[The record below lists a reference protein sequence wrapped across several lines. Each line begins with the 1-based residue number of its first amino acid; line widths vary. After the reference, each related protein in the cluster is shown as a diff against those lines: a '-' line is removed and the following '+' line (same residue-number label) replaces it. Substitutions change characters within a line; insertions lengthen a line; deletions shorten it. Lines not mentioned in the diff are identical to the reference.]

1 MAKNSL
7 GNLGL
12 QLPDSFDRD
21 LRVLMASMAF
31 RRISMGF
38 LMIVRA
44 IYFYLLGFNEVEV
57 GLLLSI
63 ATLVSAIHHLT
74 FGMLSDRFGRKPFL
88 VLGGIFATLRM
99 VIFAMF
105 TDFWMLALGQGIGA
119 MGEGAG
125 AGQPVVSGY
134 ISDKTGIIDRPLV
147 FSTLAVANAL
157 AATLGSL
164 MAGLP
169 NFFETSLGFDMIAA
183 HQILFWFGALGGLV
197 SLLFVILLK
206 EAKTEKVMRTA
217 SEADAQEG
225 PRRYPWGVI
234 AKFSL
239 VRSTSGLGWGFIGSM
254 MSLYFFLRFGVGG
267 EVLGPIYAVARFLS
281 VFSYLLVPMMMDRYG
296 DVPTLVASRIATA
309 VLAAAFS
316 LTTWYPLAIVLLVAF
331 RVLMQF
337 TMPIRQSFATGIV
350 DPEEI
355 ATAIGISNFSRMSV
369 RVLAP
374 PVVGYLFRY
383 VSLSLPFMIGAGFLM
398 VNGLLYKVFFQPKNG
413 E

>member
-1 MAKNSL
+1 LSKSSL
-7 GNLGL
+7 ENLGL
-12 QLPDSFDRD
+12 PFLGHFDRD
-21 LRVLMASMAF
+21 LRLMMFSMSF

-38 LMIVRA
+38 LQIVRA

-63 ATLVSAIHHLT
+63 ATLVSAVHHLT

-134 ISDKTGIIDRPLV
+134 ISDKTDIVDRPSV
-147 FSTLAVANAL
+147 FSTLAVSNAI
-157 AATLGSL
+157 AATIGSL

-169 NFFETSLGFDMIAA
+169 NIFEIRLGFDMIAA
-183 HQILFWFGALGGLV
+183 HQLLFWMGALGGLV
-197 SLLFVILLK
+197 SLMFIILIK
-206 EAKTEKVMRTA
+206 ETKTERTERKA
-217 SEADAQEG
+217 PEATAQER
-225 PRRYPWGVI
+225 PSRYRWGVI

-239 VRSTSGLGWGFIGSM
+239 IRSTSGLGWGFIESM

-267 EVLGPIYAVARFLS
+267 EVLGPIYAMTRFLS

-350 DPEEI
+350 DQEEI
-355 ATAIGISNFSRMSV
+355 ATAIGISSFSRMSL

-374 PVVGYLFRY
+374 PIVGYLFRY
-383 VSLSLPFMIGAGFLM
+383 VSLSLPFMIGAGLLA
-398 VNGLLYKVFFQPKNG
+398 VNGLLYKVFFPPKNG

>member
-1 MAKNSL
+1 MSRSNLESL
-7 GNLGL
+7 RLRFLGG
-12 QLPDSFDRD
+12 FDRD
-21 LRVLMASMAF
+21 LRLMMFSMSF

-38 LMIVRA
+38 LMVIRA

-63 ATLVSAIHHLT
+63 ATLVSAVHHLT

-99 VIFAMF
+99 VVFALF

-134 ISDKTGIIDRPLV
+134 ISDKTDILDRPSV
-147 FSTLAVANAL
+147 FSTLAVSNAI
-157 AATLGSL
+157 AATGGSL

-169 NFFETSLGFDMIAA
+169 KYFETNMGLDMIAA
-183 HQILFWFGALGGLV
+183 HQVLFWIGALGGLV
-197 SLLFVILLK
+197 SLLFVILMK
-206 EAKTEKVMRTA
+206 ETRTERVERKA
-217 SEADAQEG
+217 PEATAQERSRG
-225 PRRYPWGVI
+225 YSWGVI

-239 VRSTSGLGWGFIGSM
+239 IRSTSGLGWGFIQSM
-254 MSLYFFLRFGVGG
+254 MSLYLFLRFGVGG
-267 EVLGPIYAVARFLS
+267 EVLGPIYAVTRFLS
-281 VFSYLLVPMMMDRYG
+281 VFSYLLVPIMTDRYG
-296 DVPTLVASRIATA
+296 DVQTLVATRIATA

-316 LTTWYPLAIVLLVAF
+316 LTTWYPLAIILLVAF

-337 TMPIRQSFATGIV
+337 TMPIRQTFATGIV
-350 DPEEI
+350 DQEEI
-355 ATAIGISNFSRMSV
+355 ATAIGISSFSRMSL

-374 PVVGYLFRY
+374 PIVGYLFRY

>member
-1 MAKNSL
+1 MSRSNLESL
-7 GNLGL
+7 RLRFLGG
-12 QLPDSFDRD
+12 FDRD
-21 LRVLMASMAF
+21 LRLMMFSMSF

-38 LMIVRA
+38 LMVIRA

-63 ATLVSAIHHLT
+63 ATLVSAVHHLT

-99 VIFAMF
+99 VIFALF

-134 ISDKTGIIDRPLV
+134 ISDKTDILDRPSV
-147 FSTLAVANAL
+147 FSTLAVSNAI
-157 AATLGSL
+157 AATVGSL

-169 NFFETSLGFDMIAA
+169 KYFETNMGLDMIAA
-183 HQILFWFGALGGLV
+183 HQVLFWIGALGGLV
-197 SLLFVILLK
+197 SLLFVILMK
-206 EAKTEKVMRTA
+206 ETRTERVERKA
-217 SEADAQEG
+217 PEATAQERSRG
-225 PRRYPWGVI
+225 YSWGVI

-239 VRSTSGLGWGFIGSM
+239 IRSTSGLGWGFIQSM
-254 MSLYFFLRFGVGG
+254 MSLYLFLRFGVGG

-281 VFSYLLVPMMMDRYG
+281 VFSYLLVPMMTDRYG
-296 DVPTLVASRIATA
+296 DVPTLVATRIATA
-309 VLAAAFS
+309 VLAVAFS
-316 LTTWYPLAIVLLVAF
+316 LTTWYPLAIILLVAF

-337 TMPIRQSFATGIV
+337 TMPIRQTFATGIV
-350 DPEEI
+350 DQEEI
-355 ATAIGISNFSRMSV
+355 ATAIGISSFSRMSL

-374 PVVGYLFRY
+374 PIVGYLFRY
-383 VSLSLPFMIGAGFLM
+383 VSLSLPFIIGAGFLT

>member
-1 MAKNSL
+1 MAKNIL

-12 QLPDSFDRD
+12 QLPDGFDRD

-57 GLLLSI
+57 GLLLAI

-134 ISDKTGIIDRPLV
+134 ISDKTDIIDRPSV
-147 FSTLAVANAL
+147 FSTIAVANAL

-197 SLLFVILLK
+197 SLLFVLLLK
-206 EAKTEKVMRTA
+206 EAKTEKVMRIA
-217 SEADAQEG
+217 SEADAQER
-225 PRRYPWGVI
+225 PRKYPWGVI

-239 VRSTSGLGWGFIGSM
+239 VRSTSGLGWGFIESM

-281 VFSYLLVPMMMDRYG
+281 VFSYLLVSMMIDRYG
-296 DVPTLVASRIATA
+296 DIPTLVASRIATA

-355 ATAIGISNFSRMSV
+355 ATAIGISSFSRMSV

>member
-1 MAKNSL
+1 MSRSNLESL
-7 GNLGL
+7 RLRFLGG
-12 QLPDSFDRD
+12 FDRD
-21 LRVLMASMAF
+21 LRLMMFSMSF

-38 LMIVRA
+38 LMVIRA

-63 ATLVSAIHHLT
+63 ATLVSAVHHLT

-88 VLGGIFATLRM
+88 VLGGSFATLRM

-134 ISDKTGIIDRPLV
+134 ISDKTDILDRPSV
-147 FSTLAVANAL
+147 VSTLAVANAI
-157 AATLGSL
+157 ACTVGSL

-169 NFFETSLGFDMIAA
+169 KYFETNMGLDMIAA
-183 HQILFWFGALGGLV
+183 HQVLFWIGALGGLV
-197 SLLFVILLK
+197 SLLFVILMK
-206 EAKTEKVMRTA
+206 ETRTERVERKA
-217 SEADAQEG
+217 PEATAQERSRG
-225 PRRYPWGVI
+225 YSWGVI

-239 VRSTSGLGWGFIGSM
+239 IRSTSGLGWGFIQSM
-254 MSLYFFLRFGVGG
+254 MSLYLFLRFGVGG
-267 EVLGPIYAVARFLS
+267 EVLGPIYAVTRFLS
-281 VFSYLLVPMMMDRYG
+281 VFSYLLVPIMTDRYG
-296 DVPTLVASRIATA
+296 DVPTLVATRIATA

-316 LTTWYPLAIVLLVAF
+316 LTTWYPLVIILLVAF

-337 TMPIRQSFATGIV
+337 TMPIRQTFATGIV
-350 DPEEI
+350 DQEEI
-355 ATAIGISNFSRMSV
+355 ATAIGISSFSRMSL

-374 PVVGYLFRY
+374 PIVGYLFRY
-383 VSLSLPFMIGAGFLM
+383 VSLSLPFMIGAGLLA

>member
-1 MAKNSL
+1 LSKNVL
-7 GNLGL
+7 ENLGQWFL
-12 QLPDSFDRD
+12 GGFDRD
-21 LRVLMASMAF
+21 LRLMMFSMSF

-38 LMIVRA
+38 LMVVRA

-63 ATLVSAIHHLT
+63 ATLVSAVHHLT

-105 TDFWMLALGQGIGA
+105 TNFWMLALGQGIGA

-134 ISDKTGIIDRPLV
+134 ISDKTDIVDRPSV
-147 FSTLAVANAL
+147 FSTLAVANAI
-157 AATLGSL
+157 AATFGSL
-164 MAGLP
+164 LAGLP
-169 NFFETSLGFDMIAA
+169 NFFEMNMGLDMIAA
-183 HQILFWFGALGGLV
+183 HQLLFWIGALGGLV

-206 EAKTEKVMRTA
+206 ETKTEKIMRTA

-239 VRSTSGLGWGFIGSM
+239 VRSTSGLGWGFIESM

-267 EVLGPIYAVARFLS
+267 EVLGPIYAVARFMS

-316 LTTWYPLAIVLLVAF
+316 LTTWYPLAIVLLVVF
-331 RVLMQF
+331 RVLIMF

-350 DPEEI
+350 DQEEV
-355 ATAIGISNFSRMSV
+355 ATAIGISNFSRMSL

-374 PVVGYLFRY
+374 PIVGYLFRY
-383 VSLSLPFMIGAGFLM
+383 VSLSLPFMIGAGLLTA
-398 VNGLLYKVFFQPKNG
+398 NGLLYRVFFQPKNG

>member
-1 MAKNSL
+1 MSRSNLESL
-7 GNLGL
+7 RLRFLGG
-12 QLPDSFDRD
+12 FDRD
-21 LRVLMASMAF
+21 LRLMMFSMSF

-38 LMIVRA
+38 LMVVRA

-63 ATLVSAIHHLT
+63 ATLVSAVHHLT

-99 VIFAMF
+99 VIFALF

-134 ISDKTGIIDRPLV
+134 ISDKTDILDRPSV
-147 FSTLAVANAL
+147 FSTLAVSNAI
-157 AATLGSL
+157 AATVGSL

-169 NFFETSLGFDMIAA
+169 KYFETNMGLDMIAA
-183 HQILFWFGALGGLV
+183 HQVLFWIGALGGLV
-197 SLLFVILLK
+197 SLLFVILMK
-206 EAKTEKVMRTA
+206 ETRTERVERKA
-217 SEADAQEG
+217 PEATAQERSRG
-225 PRRYPWGVI
+225 YSWGVI

-239 VRSTSGLGWGFIGSM
+239 IRSTSGLGWGFIQSM
-254 MSLYFFLRFGVGG
+254 MSLYLFLRFGVGG

-281 VFSYLLVPMMMDRYG
+281 VFSYLLVPIMTDRYG
-296 DVPTLVASRIATA
+296 DVPTLVATRIATA

-316 LTTWYPLAIVLLVAF
+316 LTTWYPLAIILLVAF

-337 TMPIRQSFATGIV
+337 TMPIRQTFATGIV
-350 DPEEI
+350 DQEEI
-355 ATAIGISNFSRMSV
+355 ATAIGISSFSRMSL

-374 PVVGYLFRY
+374 PIVGYLFRY
-383 VSLSLPFMIGAGFLM
+383 VSLSLPFMIGAGLLA

>member
-1 MAKNSL
+1 LSRSNLESL
-7 GNLGL
+7 RLRFLGG
-12 QLPDSFDRD
+12 FDRD
-21 LRVLMASMAF
+21 LRLMMFSMSF

-38 LMIVRA
+38 LMVIRA

-63 ATLVSAIHHLT
+63 ATLVSAVHHLT

-99 VIFAMF
+99 VVFALF

-134 ISDKTGIIDRPLV
+134 ISDKTDILDRPSV
-147 FSTLAVANAL
+147 FSTLAVANAI
-157 AATLGSL
+157 ASTVGSL

-169 NFFETSLGFDMIAA
+169 KYFETNMGLDMIAA
-183 HQILFWFGALGGLV
+183 HQVLFWIGALGGLV
-197 SLLFVILLK
+197 SLLFVILMK
-206 EAKTEKVMRTA
+206 ETRTERVERKA
-217 SEADAQEG
+217 PEATAQERSRG
-225 PRRYPWGVI
+225 YSWGVI

-239 VRSTSGLGWGFIGSM
+239 IRSTSGLGWGFIQSM
-254 MSLYFFLRFGVGG
+254 MSLYLFLRFGVGG
-267 EVLGPIYAVARFLS
+267 EVLGPIYAVTRFLS
-281 VFSYLLVPMMMDRYG
+281 VFSYLLVPIMTDRYG
-296 DVPTLVASRIATA
+296 DVQTLVATRIATA

-316 LTTWYPLAIVLLVAF
+316 LTTWYPLAIILLVAF

-337 TMPIRQSFATGIV
+337 TMPIRQTFATGIV
-350 DPEEI
+350 DQEEI
-355 ATAIGISNFSRMSV
+355 ATAIGISSFSRMSL

-374 PVVGYLFRY
+374 PIVGYLFRY
-383 VSLSLPFMIGAGFLM
+383 VSLSLPFMIGAGLLA

>member
-1 MAKNSL
+1 LSRNGL
-7 GNLGL
+7 ENLGL
-12 QLPDSFDRD
+12 RFLGGFDRD
-21 LRVLMASMAF
+21 LRLMMLSMSF

-38 LMIVRA
+38 LMVVRA
-44 IYFYLLGFNEVEV
+44 IYFYLLGFNEVEI

-63 ATLVSAIHHLT
+63 ATLVSALQSIV
-74 FGMLSDRFGRKPFL
+74 FGFLSDRFGRKPFL
-88 VLGGIFATLRM
+88 VMGGIFATLRM
-99 VIFAMF
+99 VIFALF

-134 ISDKTGIIDRPLV
+134 ISDKTDIIDRPSV
-147 FSTLAVANAL
+147 FSTIAVANAI
-157 AATLGSL
+157 AATFGSL

-169 NFFETSLGFDMIAA
+169 KFLETSFGFDVIAA
-183 HQILFWFGALGGLV
+183 HKILFWIGAFGGLV
-197 SLLFVILLK
+197 SLLFVFLMK

-217 SEADAQEG
+217 SEADTQEG
-225 PRRYPWGVI
+225 PRRYPWGAI

-239 VRSTSGLGWGFIGSM
+239 VRSTSGLGWGFIESM

-281 VFSYLLVPMMMDRYG
+281 VFSYLLVPMLVDRYG
-296 DVPTLVASRIATA
+296 DIPTIVASRIATA

-316 LTTWYPLAIVLLVAF
+316 LTTWYPLAIILLVVF

-337 TMPIRQSFATGIV
+337 TMPIRQTFATGIV

-374 PVVGYLFRY
+374 PIVGYLFRY
-383 VSLSLPFMIGAGFLM
+383 VSLSLPFMMGAGLLA

>member
-1 MAKNSL
+1 MSKYGL

-12 QLPDSFDRD
+12 RFLGGFDRD
-21 LRVLMASMAF
+21 LRLMMFSMSF

-38 LMIVRA
+38 LMVVRA

-63 ATLVSAIHHLT
+63 ATLVSAVHHLT
-74 FGMLSDRFGRKPFL
+74 FGWLSDRFGRKPFL
-88 VLGGIFATLRM
+88 LLGGIFATLRM
-99 VIFAMF
+99 VIFALF

-134 ISDKTGIIDRPLV
+134 ISDKTDVIDRPSV
-147 FSTLAVANAL
+147 FSTLALANAI

-164 MAGLP
+164 LAGLP
-169 NFFETSLGFDMIAA
+169 NFFETNMGLDMIAA
-183 HQILFWFGALGGLV
+183 HQLLFWIGALGGFV

-206 EAKTEKVMRTA
+206 EVKAEKVMRTA
-217 SEADAQEG
+217 SEAETEEKSH
-225 PRRYPWGVI
+225 RYSWGVI

-239 VRSTSGLGWGFIGSM
+239 VRSTSGLGWGFIESM

-296 DVPTLVASRIATA
+296 DVPTLVASRITTA

-316 LTTWYPLAIVLLVAF
+316 FTTWYPLAICLLVVF
-331 RVLMQF
+331 RVLIMF

-350 DPEEI
+350 DQEEV
-355 ATAIGISNFSRMSV
+355 ATAIGISNFSRMSL

-374 PVVGYLFRY
+374 PIVGYLFRY
-383 VSLSLPFMIGAGFLM
+383 VSLSLPFMIGAGLLT

>member
-1 MAKNSL
+1 MSRSNLESL
-7 GNLGL
+7 RLRFLGG
-12 QLPDSFDRD
+12 FDRD
-21 LRVLMASMAF
+21 LRLMMFSMSF

-38 LMIVRA
+38 LMVVRA

-63 ATLVSAIHHLT
+63 ATLVSAVHHLT

-105 TDFWMLALGQGIGA
+105 TDFWMLALAQGIGA

-134 ISDKTGIIDRPLV
+134 ISDKTDILDRPSV
-147 FSTLAVANAL
+147 FSTLAVSNAI
-157 AATLGSL
+157 AATVGSL

-169 NFFETSLGFDMIAA
+169 KYFETNMGLDMIAA
-183 HQILFWFGALGGLV
+183 HQVLFWIGALGGLV
-197 SLLFVILLK
+197 SLLFVILMK
-206 EAKTEKVMRTA
+206 ETRTERVERKA
-217 SEADAQEG
+217 PEATAQERSRG
-225 PRRYPWGVI
+225 YSWGVI

-239 VRSTSGLGWGFIGSM
+239 IRSTSGLGWGFIQSM
-254 MSLYFFLRFGVGG
+254 MSLYLFLRFGVGG

-281 VFSYLLVPMMMDRYG
+281 VFSYLLVPIMTDRYG
-296 DVPTLVASRIATA
+296 DVQTLVATRIATA

-316 LTTWYPLAIVLLVAF
+316 LTTWYPLAIILLVAF

-337 TMPIRQSFATGIV
+337 TMPIRQTFATGIV
-350 DPEEI
+350 DQEEI
-355 ATAIGISNFSRMSV
+355 ATAIGISSFSRMGL

-374 PVVGYLFRY
+374 PIVGYLFRY
-383 VSLSLPFMIGAGFLM
+383 VSLSLPFMIGAGFLA

>member
-1 MAKNSL
+1 MSRSNLESL
-7 GNLGL
+7 RLRFLGG
-12 QLPDSFDRD
+12 FDRD
-21 LRVLMASMAF
+21 LRLMMFSMSF

-38 LMIVRA
+38 LMVVRA

-63 ATLVSAIHHLT
+63 ATLVSAVHHLT

-99 VIFAMF
+99 VIFALF

-134 ISDKTGIIDRPLV
+134 ISDKTDILDRPSV
-147 FSTLAVANAL
+147 FSTLAVSNAI
-157 AATLGSL
+157 AATGGSL

-169 NFFETSLGFDMIAA
+169 KYFETNMGLDMIAA
-183 HQILFWFGALGGLV
+183 HQVLFWIGALGGLV
-197 SLLFVILLK
+197 SLLFVILMK
-206 EAKTEKVMRTA
+206 ETRTERVERKA
-217 SEADAQEG
+217 PEATAQERSRG
-225 PRRYPWGVI
+225 YSWGVI

-239 VRSTSGLGWGFIGSM
+239 IRSTSGLGWGFIQSM
-254 MSLYFFLRFGVGG
+254 MSLYLFLRFGVGG
-267 EVLGPIYAVARFLS
+267 EVLGPIYAVTRFLS
-281 VFSYLLVPMMMDRYG
+281 VFSYLLVPIMTDRYG
-296 DVPTLVASRIATA
+296 DVPTLVATRIATA

-316 LTTWYPLAIVLLVAF
+316 LTTWYPLAIILLVAF

-337 TMPIRQSFATGIV
+337 TMPIRQTFATGIV
-350 DPEEI
+350 DQEEI
-355 ATAIGISNFSRMSV
+355 ATAIGISSFSRMSL

-374 PVVGYLFRY
+374 PIVGYLFRY
-383 VSLSLPFMIGAGFLM
+383 VSLSLPFMIGAGLLA

>member
-1 MAKNSL
+1 
-7 GNLGL
+7 
-12 QLPDSFDRD
+12 
-21 LRVLMASMAF
+21 
-31 RRISMGF
+31 
-38 LMIVRA
+38 
-44 IYFYLLGFNEVEV
+44 
-57 GLLLSI
+57 
-63 ATLVSAIHHLT
+63 
-74 FGMLSDRFGRKPFL
+74 
-88 VLGGIFATLRM
+88 
-99 VIFAMF
+99 
-105 TDFWMLALGQGIGA
+105 

-134 ISDKTGIIDRPLV
+134 ISDKTDIIDRPSV
-147 FSTLAVANAL
+147 FSTIAVANAI
-157 AATLGSL
+157 ASTVGSL

-169 NFFETSLGFDMIAA
+169 KYFETSFGLDVIAA
-183 HQILFWFGALGGLV
+183 HKLLFWIGAFGGLV
-197 SLLFVILLK
+197 SLLLVLLIK
-206 EAKTEKVMRTA
+206 ESKTEKVIRTA
-217 SEADAQEG
+217 SEVDAQEG

-239 VRSTSGLGWGFIGSM
+239 VRSTSGLGWGFIESM

-296 DVPTLVASRIATA
+296 DIPTLVASRIATA

-316 LTTWYPLAIVLLVAF
+316 LTTWYPLAVVLLVAF
-331 RVLMQF
+331 WVLIQF

-374 PVVGYLFRY
+374 PIVGYLFRY
-383 VSLSLPFMIGAGFLM
+383 VSLSLPFMMGAGLLA

>member
-1 MAKNSL
+1 MSRSNLESL
-7 GNLGL
+7 RLRFLGG
-12 QLPDSFDRD
+12 FDRD
-21 LRVLMASMAF
+21 LRLMMFSMSF

-38 LMIVRA
+38 LMVVRA

-63 ATLVSAIHHLT
+63 ATLVSAVHHLT

-99 VIFAMF
+99 VIFALF

-134 ISDKTGIIDRPLV
+134 ISDKTDILDRPSV
-147 FSTLAVANAL
+147 FSTLAVSNAI
-157 AATLGSL
+157 AATVGSL

-169 NFFETSLGFDMIAA
+169 KYFETNMGLDMIAA
-183 HQILFWFGALGGLV
+183 HQVLFWIGAFGGLV
-197 SLLFVILLK
+197 SLLFVILMK
-206 EAKTEKVMRTA
+206 ETRTERVERKA
-217 SEADAQEG
+217 PEATAQERSRG
-225 PRRYPWGVI
+225 YSWGVI

-239 VRSTSGLGWGFIGSM
+239 IRSTSGLGWGFIQSM
-254 MSLYFFLRFGVGG
+254 MSLYLFLRFGVGG

-281 VFSYLLVPMMMDRYG
+281 VFSYLLVPIMTDRYG
-296 DVPTLVASRIATA
+296 DVPTLVATRIATA

-316 LTTWYPLAIVLLVAF
+316 LTTWYPLAIILLVAF

-337 TMPIRQSFATGIV
+337 TMPIRQTFATGIV

-355 ATAIGISNFSRMSV
+355 ATAIGISSFSRMSL

-374 PVVGYLFRY
+374 PIVGYLFRY
-383 VSLSLPFMIGAGFLM
+383 VSLSLPFMIGAGLLA

>member
-12 QLPDSFDRD
+12 QLPDGFDRD

-57 GLLLSI
+57 GLLLAI

-134 ISDKTGIIDRPLV
+134 ISDKTDIIDRPSV
-147 FSTLAVANAL
+147 FSTLAVANAI

-164 MAGLP
+164 MAGFP

-183 HQILFWFGALGGLV
+183 HQLLFWFGALGGLV
-197 SLLFVILLK
+197 SLLFVLLLK
-206 EAKTEKVMRTA
+206 EAKTEKVMRIA

-225 PRRYPWGVI
+225 PRRYHWGVI

-239 VRSTSGLGWGFIGSM
+239 VRSTSGLGWGFIESM
-254 MSLYFFLRFGVGG
+254 MALYFFLRFGVGG

-296 DVPTLVASRIATA
+296 DIPALVASRIATA

-350 DPEEI
+350 DQDEI
-355 ATAIGISNFSRMSV
+355 ATAIGISSFSRMSV

>member
-1 MAKNSL
+1 MSKNGL
-7 GNLGL
+7 ENLGRRFL
-12 QLPDSFDRD
+12 GGFDRD
-21 LRVLMASMAF
+21 LRLMMFSMSF

-38 LMIVRA
+38 LMVVRA
-44 IYFYLLGFNEVEV
+44 IYFYLLGFNPVEV

-63 ATLVSAIHHLT
+63 ATLVSAVHHLT

-99 VIFAMF
+99 VIFALF

-134 ISDKTGIIDRPLV
+134 ISDKTDIIDRPRV
-147 FSTLAVANAL
+147 FSTLAVTNAI

-164 MAGLP
+164 LAGLP
-169 NFFETSLGFDMIAA
+169 NFFETNMGLDMIAA
-183 HQILFWFGALGGLV
+183 HQILFWIGAVGGLV
-197 SLLFVILLK
+197 SLLFVILMT
-206 EAKTEKVMRTA
+206 ETKTEKVLRTA
-217 SEADAQEG
+217 SEIDVQDS
-225 PRRYPWGVI
+225 PSRYPWGVI

-239 VRSTSGLGWGFIGSM
+239 VRSTSGLGWGFIESM

-267 EVLGPIYAVARFLS
+267 EVLGPIYAVARFMS

-309 VLAAAFS
+309 VLATAFS
-316 LTTWYPLAIVLLVAF
+316 LTNWYPLAIVLLVAF
-331 RVLMQF
+331 RVLIMF

-350 DPEEI
+350 DSEEI
-355 ATAIGISNFSRMSV
+355 ATAIGISSFSRMSV

-374 PVVGYLFRY
+374 PIVGYLFRY
-383 VSLSLPFMIGAGFLM
+383 VSLSLPFMIGAGLLT